1 LDLGEPGRPRK
12 GQGAVMFRHLP
23 PPLLS
28 RPSPESID
36 PGGMSSARI
45 GAFGVEVGI
54 RLGRQPVADAVRLEG
69 QVV

>member
-1 LDLGEPGRPRK
+1 
-12 GQGAVMFRHLP
+12 MFRHLP
-23 PPLLS
+23 PPFLS
-28 RPSPESID
+28 QPSPESID